1 MQIPTKTH
9 NWETVETIYRKK
21 LRTLDRDIDKCYDY
35 VKPQANSI
43 YYDRKVE
50 FQNIVDNRKNSLYK
64 NLSNIYKEREKQQQI
79 NNYDKGI
86 EKLKSIMVKYD
97 IKHPMRGEE

>member
-1 MQIPTKTH
+1 M
-9 NWETVETIYRKK
+9 ETIYRKK
-21 LRTLDRDIDKCYDY
+21 LRNLDRDIDQCFTY

-50 FQNIVDNRKNSLYK
+50 FQNIVDNRKNSEEK
-64 NLSNIYKEREKQQQI
+64 NLSNIYKEREKQHQI

-86 EKLKSIMVKYD
+86 EKLKSIMIKYD